1 MELPAFDEF
10 LETLDPDKF
19 ADKINQLMPLRMI
32 EFDLRDIPALQNALA
47 MLYQQAAQDAVK
59 ISLLYLQAYHEWLQ
73 ENL

>member
-1 MELPAFDEF
+1 MS
-10 LETLDPDKF
+10 
-19 ADKINQLMPLRMI
+19 LRMI

-73 ENL
+73 EYL